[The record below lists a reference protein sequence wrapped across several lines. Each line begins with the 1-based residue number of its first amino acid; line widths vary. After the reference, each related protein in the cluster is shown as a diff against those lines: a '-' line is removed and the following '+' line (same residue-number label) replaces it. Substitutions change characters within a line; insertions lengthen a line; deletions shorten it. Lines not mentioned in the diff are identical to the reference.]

1 MKIIN
6 GKLVVFGNFDS
17 IVNWNKKLYQ
27 VSNIASYNSQYW
39 ERIDITSNLK
49 TFNIANMPAATN
61 NDTSIIVFD
70 IPDYDL
76 IVRCIFPVRWET
88 ILKAPRKELPIS
100 SVTYLG
106 NKWLFTRTHSD
117 SLIYYDGKNFFRKK
131 SGVSL
136 GTSMVTIENKINV
149 FQNVKVYNMIGQE
162 VKDVELNPI
171 GKTIQSISQWPR
183 RMYFIR
189 STKGNFQKFLV
200 H

>member
-1 MKIIN
+1 MTDMKIIN

-76 IVRCIFPVRWET
+76 IVRCISPVRWET
-88 ILKAPRKELPIS
+88 ILKAPRKE
-100 SVTYLG
+100 
-106 NKWLFTRTHSD
+106 
-117 SLIYYDGKNFFRKK
+117 
-131 SGVSL
+131 
-136 GTSMVTIENKINV
+136 
-149 FQNVKVYNMIGQE
+149 
-162 VKDVELNPI
+162 
-171 GKTIQSISQWPR
+171 
-183 RMYFIR
+183 
-189 STKGNFQKFLV
+189 
-200 H
+200 